1 MKSTFTILLVI
12 FFCTVA
18 IAQKKPA
25 GNNKIDTL
33 FFNLYTDSLKKGT
46 NNYINVD
53 GKTAEGRWIPLTAN
67 ELIFSASA
75 CKFEGN
81 ELVIPHD
88 FSQPSI
94 TVKVQLRSNPA
105 VIKEITIWIK
115 KLPDPEN
122 LPSKGDVLP
131 DKKRRG

>member
-1 MKSTFTILLVI
+1 MKSIFSILLIVV
-12 FFCTVA
+12 FYNTG

-25 GNNKIDTL
+25 GSNKIDTL

-53 GKTAEGRWIPLTAN
+53 GKTTDGRWIPLTAN
-67 ELIFSASA
+67 ELVFSASA

-81 ELVIPHD
+81 ELVVPHD
-88 FSQPSI
+88 FPQPSV

-105 VIKEITIWIK
+105 VIKEITIWVK

-122 LPSKGDVLP
+122 LPAKGDVLP